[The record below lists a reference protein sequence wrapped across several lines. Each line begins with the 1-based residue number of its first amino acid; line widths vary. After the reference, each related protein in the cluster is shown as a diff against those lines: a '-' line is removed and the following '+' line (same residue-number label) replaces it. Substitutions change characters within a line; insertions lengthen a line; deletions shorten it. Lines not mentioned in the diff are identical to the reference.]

1 VIVRSAFVMFA
12 ARLGSLNALEQTRRS
27 RSWPTWV
34 GGKLPSADT
43 MGRVFTSLSPE
54 DLRAANR
61 DVYTRLK
68 RNKALQPFWHGLTVL
83 VLDGHESHSTYLTN
97 CSDCLQR
104 VVRTAHGEK
113 IQFYHRNV
121 TAQLITPNLH
131 LLLDAEA
138 QRPGEDEI
146 ATAIRLLDRVLKL
159 YPRAFDVV
167 IGDALYADSRFF
179 NFVVSRGKHAL
190 AVLKD
195 ERRDLLK
202 DAESLFDSM
211 EPTSIPQ
218 GRRSRQC
225 WDIEGF
231 TTWPQVNVPVR
242 VVRSLERVTITR
254 QLDGE
259 PEELVSNWIW
269 VTTMPKALANTRAVV
284 EIGHSRW
291 DIENQGF
298 NETTTRWHGDHVYTH
313 DGDAILAFWLL
324 CMLVLNV
331 FQAFFVRN
339 LKPVVQAEV
348 SMLHVSRQIL
358 SELYASLPEPRAR
371 SP

>member
-1 VIVRSAFVMFA
+1 M
-12 ARLGSLNALEQTRRS
+12 
-27 RSWPTWV
+27 
-34 GGKLPSADT
+34 
-43 MGRVFTSLSPE
+43 
-54 DLRAANR
+54 
-61 DVYTRLK
+61 
-68 RNKALQPFWHGLTVL
+68 
-83 VLDGHESHSTYLTN
+83 
-97 CSDCLQR
+97 
-104 VVRTAHGEK
+104 
-113 IQFYHRNV
+113 
-121 TAQLITPNLH
+121 
-131 LLLDAEA
+131 
-138 QRPGEDEI
+138 
-146 ATAIRLLDRVLKL
+146 
-159 YPRAFDVV
+159 
-167 IGDALYADSRFF
+167 
-179 NFVVSRGKHAL
+179 

-211 EPTSIPQ
+211 EPASIPQ
-218 GRRSRQC
+218 GRRFRQC

-231 TTWPQVNVPVR
+231 TTWPQVKVPVR

-269 VTTMPKALANTRAVV
+269 VTTMPKVLANTRAVV

>member
-1 VIVRSAFVMFA
+1 MFA

-27 RSWPTWV
+27 RFWPTWV

-68 RNKALQPFWHGLTVL
+68 RNKALQPSWHGLTAL
-83 VLDGHESHSTYLTN
+83 VLDGHESHSTYRKK
-97 CSDCLQR
+97 CSGCLQR

-131 LLLDAEA
+131 LLLDAET

-146 ATAIRLLDRVLKL
+146 TTAIRLLDRVLKL
-159 YPRAFDVV
+159 YPRAFDIVL
-167 IGDALYADSRFF
+167 GDALYTDSRFF
-179 NFVVSRGKHAL
+179 NFVVSRGKHVL

-195 ERRDLLK
+195 ERRDLLQ
-202 DAESLFDSM
+202 DAERLFDSM
-211 EPTSIPQ
+211 EPISIPE
-218 GRRSRQC
+218 GRKLRQC

-231 TTWPQVNVPVR
+231 TTWPQVKVPVR
-242 VVRSLERVTITR
+242 VVRSLEQVTITR

-269 VTTMPKALANTRAVV
+269 VTTLPEVLANTRAVV

-291 DIENQGF
+291 AIENQGF
-298 NETTTRWHGDHVYTH
+298 NETTTRWYGDHVYTH
-313 DGDAILAFWLL
+313 NEDAILAFWLL

-358 SELYASLPEPRAR
+358 SELYASLPAPRGR